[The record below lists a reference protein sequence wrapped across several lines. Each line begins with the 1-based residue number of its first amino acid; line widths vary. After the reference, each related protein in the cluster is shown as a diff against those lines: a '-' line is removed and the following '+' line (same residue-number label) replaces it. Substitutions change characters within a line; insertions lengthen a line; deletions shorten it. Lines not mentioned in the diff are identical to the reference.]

1 VFKKNF
7 LPESLNRFKV
17 ISYSKKSNI
26 EVIIVKGNKEE
37 ILDTLKDFEP
47 VLLDIL
53 PLSLEEIFIYEM
65 GGLKDE
71 LTQIMD

>member
-1 VFKKNF
+1 
-7 LPESLNRFKV
+7 
-17 ISYSKKSNI
+17 
-26 EVIIVKGNKEE
+26 VKGNREE